1 VAGGAVERAVDLH
14 GLIAALA
21 GLRDPD
27 GVLSL
32 TVGLEPGAPA
42 GRTPAPQ
49 IALDNDLA
57 ALRRRPEWTRVHEQR
72 LGALAATIEGL
83 LEPAISGRGRALY
96 VAVRSGEATELTLQR
111 ELPTSARLAPVARV
125 LPLAAALEEGHPAG
139 LVSIARDAVDVQE
152 AELGRVRAVTRIELE
167 PFVGDWWPE
176 MKGAA
181 AANPLRGQQVV
192 SHRDRFDRRLEA
204 AFRQG
209 LREAVAALADMGA
222 SRGWARAV
230 LAGDARLTRPLEE
243 ALGGRGVATTTIQ
256 ANLEGVR
263 SAEARERLLEGLAAL
278 VGHHV
283 LEQAKL
289 ALARSEAGARG
300 CCGLEATLAALET
313 GRVERLL
320 LDAGAALPGTVGAD
334 GTLSAGEGAEAGD
347 LADWIVAH
355 ALAAGA
361 AVTPVSGEA
370 AGLLRGCG
378 GIAGLLRW

>member
-167 PFVGDWWPE
+167 PFVGDWWP
-176 MKGAA
+176 
-181 AANPLRGQQVV
+181 
-192 SHRDRFDRRLEA
+192 
-204 AFRQG
+204 
-209 LREAVAALADMGA
+209 
-222 SRGWARAV
+222 
-230 LAGDARLTRPLEE
+230 
-243 ALGGRGVATTTIQ
+243 
-256 ANLEGVR
+256 
-263 SAEARERLLEGLAAL
+263 
-278 VGHHV
+278 
-283 LEQAKL
+283 
-289 ALARSEAGARG
+289 
-300 CCGLEATLAALET
+300 
-313 GRVERLL
+313 
-320 LDAGAALPGTVGAD
+320 
-334 GTLSAGEGAEAGD
+334 
-347 LADWIVAH
+347 
-355 ALAAGA
+355 
-361 AVTPVSGEA
+361 
-370 AGLLRGCG
+370 
-378 GIAGLLRW
+378 